1 MAVLYIKEKYRG
13 KGIGMELQNFLLDCA
28 KELGLDEICLFSE
41 AKFKDDYSKKAGI
54 SLKKV

>member
-1 MAVLYIKEKYRG
+1 
-13 KGIGMELQNFLLDCA
+13 MELQNFLLDCA